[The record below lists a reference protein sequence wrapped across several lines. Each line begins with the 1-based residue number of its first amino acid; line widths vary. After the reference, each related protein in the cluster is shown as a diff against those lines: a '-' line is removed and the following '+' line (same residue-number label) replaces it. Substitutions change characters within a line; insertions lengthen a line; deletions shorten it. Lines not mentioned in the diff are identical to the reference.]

1 MVDEGEPDII
11 LNNDKKILSIDQNNI
26 DNNINNNN
34 NNNQQLNLLNYYK
47 KSNHPTIS
55 IMTSC
60 LKLFPLITYIIFG
73 IFMSNDGLLILFTL
87 LLASCDFWFTKNIA
101 GRILV
106 GLRWWVEIKN
116 NEEIWRYESSNEI
129 KEGADKGIFWSCI
142 YLNSIVWGI
151 FFIFDLITFK
161 FVWGGLTLI
170 MFCLANVNTY
180 EFFKC
185 SKSQQKN
192 LMELTKKYFI
202 KKNNNNN
209 TNDLNN
215 NNINN

>member
-26 DNNINNNN
+26 DNNNNNNN

>member
-11 LNNDKKILSIDQNNI
+11 LNNDKKILSIDQNDI
-26 DNNINNNN
+26 DNNNNNNN